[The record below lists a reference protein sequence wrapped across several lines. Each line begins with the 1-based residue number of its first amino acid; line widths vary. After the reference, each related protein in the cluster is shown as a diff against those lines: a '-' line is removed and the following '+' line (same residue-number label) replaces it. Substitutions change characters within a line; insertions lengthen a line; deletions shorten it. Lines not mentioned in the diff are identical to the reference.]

1 MEISQT
7 TCFRVVLPT
16 TTTAMWLERAIVVIF
31 WRKLLLFECE
41 MRVIIWK
48 DEREIKRLWMS
59 AFSKVI
65 TGAFF
70 SCWPFFFRYYLL
82 GNDEKCQRK
91 YFFTS
96 FSANIWAMSEKNLPI
111 KTVLFVNQK
120 IIWKFVDL
128 HFYVKINIWIDRKQL
143 MEFWKKKTIIY
154 LSFYLMSFFYIEL
167 EIFWWCLIIQN
178 AYSEL
183 SFSNRK
189 KLSLKI
195 GKIIFETTIN
205 LLNSYQ

>member
-1 MEISQT
+1 M
-7 TCFRVVLPT
+7 
-16 TTTAMWLERAIVVIF
+16 
-31 WRKLLLFECE
+31 KG
-41 MRVIIWK
+41 WK
-48 DEREIKRLWMS
+48 GNKTPVNVS
-59 AFSKVI
+59 FSEVI

-70 SCWPFFFRYYLL
+70 VA
-82 GNDEKCQRK
+82 GNFSSAIIFLEMTKTCQTK

-183 SFSNRK
+183 SFSNLFQRGVWLR
-189 KLSLKI
+189 LSTHSPFNKVLTKGEIGGFEFSFHRWLSSHLLKRTS
-195 GKIIFETTIN
+195 GTGH
-205 LLNSYQ
+205 